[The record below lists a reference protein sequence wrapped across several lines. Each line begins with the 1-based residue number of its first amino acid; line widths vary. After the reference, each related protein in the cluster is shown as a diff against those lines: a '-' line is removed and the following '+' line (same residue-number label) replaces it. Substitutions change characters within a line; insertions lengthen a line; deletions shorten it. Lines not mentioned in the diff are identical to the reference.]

1 MILLVSIITFFSTL
15 FGGLFALKYKDKL
28 HLILGFSAGALIGLV
43 FFDMLPEAISLG
55 NKQYSI
61 AEITSVSMLGFLVY
75 MILDRLAI
83 LHSHEDHGKISLK
96 TKVGAGSL
104 SLHSFMDGMAIGW
117 SFQISPT
124 IGITVAFAV
133 IAHDFSDGI
142 NIVSILLK
150 EESKNNKALIWL
162 VVNAILPVVGV
173 ISTYFISMPH
183 ASFGLILALFSG
195 FFLYIGVSD
204 LQPFSSQQGPK
215 IWTTL
220 MTIMGSLVMYLA
232 TRFHL

>member
-1 MILLVSIITFFSTL
+1 MILLVSVIIFFSTL

-55 NKQYSI
+55 NKQYNF
-61 AEITSVSMLGFLVY
+61 AEITSVSMLGFLIY

-83 LHSHEDHGKISLK
+83 LHSHQDHAEGGLK
-96 TKVGAGSL
+96 TKMGAGSL
-104 SLHSFMDGMAIGW
+104 SLHCFMDGIAIGW
-117 SFQISPT
+117 SFQISPS
-124 IGITVAFAV
+124 IGITTAFAV

-142 NIVSILLK
+142 NIVTIILK
-150 EESKNNKALIWL
+150 EESKNKKALIWL
-162 VVNAILPVVGV
+162 VANAILPVIGI
-173 ISTYFISMPH
+173 ISSYFISMPD

-204 LQPFSSQQGPK
+204 LLPFSSQKYPG

-220 MTIMGSLVMYLA
+220 MTILGSVVMYLA
-232 TRFHL
+232 TRFSL